1 MSEPMMRTENLYYA
15 YQGEDGAELPIFEG
29 LNFAVNRGTFVAV
42 LGHNGSGKSTLAKC
56 FNGILIP
63 DRGRVLVES
72 LDTAVEETI
81 YELRQKVGM
90 VFQNPDNQLVATQ
103 VEEDVA
109 FAPENL
115 GVEPA
120 EIRRR
125 VDEALEA
132 VGMSAEKLSAPHQL
146 SGGQKQRVAIAG
158 IIAMR
163 PDCIVMDEPT
173 AMLDPRGR
181 REVMDCIRMLR
192 ERYGITVVLIT
203 HYMDE
208 AAQADRVAVMDNGRI
223 VLDGTPLEVF
233 SHVQEMKRMGLDVP
247 QAVLLSD
254 LLRKKGFR
262 LDRDI
267 LDEQDFLRAFRK
279 KVGPTGPE
287 QEAETPQLLAPWE
300 PGADDIPALRCEHL
314 SYTYTQGGILEKP
327 ALKDVSFSV
336 RKGSMVGLIGH
347 TGSGK
352 STLVQQFNGLL
363 KPTSGSIF
371 IGGENLWADPK
382 KLRSFR
388 FRVGVVFQ
396 YPEYQLFEETVAR
409 DIAFG
414 PKNMGLKDE
423 EVNSRVIR
431 AARRV
436 GLTEDLLNKS
446 PLDLSGGEK
455 RRAAIAGI
463 MAMEPE
469 ILVLDEPTAGL
480 DPRGREEILGDIRR
494 YQKESGATVILVSHS
509 MEDIARFTDRVLV
522 LEAGHLVADCA
533 TGEVFRAAEKLAE
546 IGLSLPQVTRIF
558 TALRRLGY
566 DVPGNVLSCEEGAAL
581 LLKLAGNKRG

>member
-1 MSEPMMRTENLYYA
+1 MTNQEPMIQAEGLYYA
-15 YQGEDGAELPIFEG
+15 YETEQNAPLPIFEG
-29 LNFAVNRGTFVAV
+29 LDFVVHKGEFLAV

-56 FNGILIP
+56 FNGILVP
-63 DRGRVLVES
+63 DRGRVLVED
-72 LDTAVEETI
+72 LDTAVEETL
-81 YELRQKVGM
+81 YDLRRKVGM
-90 VFQNPDNQLVATQ
+90 VFQNPDNQIVATQ

-115 GVEPA
+115 GIEPK

-132 VGMSAEKLSAPHQL
+132 VGMSHEKLSAPHNL

-181 REVMDCIRMLR
+181 REVISCIEMLR
-192 ERYGITVVLIT
+192 KEYGITVVLIT

-208 AAQADRVAVMDNGRI
+208 AAKADRIAVMDDGKI
-223 VLDGTPLEVF
+223 LMEGTPKEVF
-233 SHVQEMKRMGLDVP
+233 RNVARLKELGLDVP
-247 QAVLLSD
+247 QATELAHLLREQGADLPDDLLSEEEFVEAFSKLVSPGKEQTTQPMPS
-254 LLRKKGFR
+254 LL
-262 LDRDI
+262 D
-267 LDEQDFLRAFRK
+267 
-279 KVGPTGPE
+279 PE
-287 QEAETPQLLAPWE
+287 EIAPSE
-300 PGADDIPALRCEHL
+300 IALRSEDL
-314 SYTYTQGGILEKP
+314 SYVYTQGGILKKP
-327 ALKDVSFSV
+327 ALQNVSFSV
-336 RKGSMVGLIGH
+336 KKGSMIGLIGH

-363 KPTSGSIF
+363 KPTSGKMLV
-371 IGGENLWADPK
+371 GESDIWADPK
-382 KLRSFR
+382 KLRAFR

-396 YPEYQLFEETVAR
+396 YPEYQLFEETVAK

-414 PKNMGLKDE
+414 PKNMGLSE
-423 EVNSRVIR
+423 EEIKRRVET
-431 AARRV
+431 AAKRV
-436 GLTEDLLNKS
+436 GLTNELLAKS
-446 PLDLSGGEK
+446 PMDLSGGEK

-480 DPRGREEILGDIRR
+480 DPKGREAILSDIRR
-494 YQKESGATVILVSHS
+494 YQKESQSTVILVSHS

-522 LEAGHLVADCA
+522 LESGNLVADCP
-533 TGEVFRAAEKLAE
+533 TRSIFSAAELLE
-546 IGLSLPQVTRIF
+546 RIGLSLPQVTKIF
-558 TALRRLGY
+558 ERLQKMGY
-566 DVPGNVLSCEEGAAL
+566 PLPSNVLSCQEGAD
-581 LLKLAGNKRG
+581 LLKPLLGL